1 MSEYNLKYAQEGST
15 FVWCIGS
22 RDCDSW
28 VNTLCRLS
36 DFCGSIQNIESI
48 SPRRRSPPHV
58 LYHKPH
64 SYCFGIYHLH
74 PSRTSVYFNS
84 AHAHTYMR
92 ERSIKAFRAVRG
104 KQEKKALSKNLL
116 TQIWFASIYPAK
128 KGKPADMASL
138 VLRLPAGI
146 CHFSAVRILSHDC
159 RVIWF
164 NPTGAR
170 VACNTDSGLFSKGDW
185 HAG

>member
-1 MSEYNLKYAQEGST
+1 MWIQPQVYSRRFNFRVIYWVPWLWFLSKYIYVVSVILWIDSEH
-15 FVWCIGS
+15 WI
-22 RDCDSW
+22 
-28 VNTLCRLS
+28 
-36 DFCGSIQNIESI
+36 DF
-48 SPRRRSPPHV
+48 PPHV
-58 LYHKPH
+58 LYDKPH
-64 SYCFGIYHLH
+64 IHCFGIYHLH
-74 PSRTSVYFNS
+74 PSRTSVYFKC
-84 AHAHTYMR
+84 AHVHAHTYTR

-128 KGKPADMASL
+128 KGKPAAMASL
-138 VLRLPAGI
+138 VFRLPAGI
-146 CHFSAVRILSHDC
+146 CHFSAVKILSHDC

-170 VACNTDSGLFSKGDW
+170 GACNTDSGLFSKGDW